1 MTSHSNTYRFNGR
14 QIITNEWQL
23 LPLMPLVSAYAKTI
37 SNEHSQ
43 RAALSD
49 LNHLVSS
56 MGAPSKLLLGEYTRE
71 AIQAYVDKR
80 IEVRSPSTLAR
91 HIATYRRFDKWL
103 ANAIVGFP
111 LPAHE
116 VTAPKIMPKA
126 FEGITS
132 TEADSLIAA
141 AYTIGKSDLI
151 QLRNGIACELI
162 FSTGMRAA
170 EALSVTQEQIS
181 RDGRWF
187 KAVRCKGGYYQDK
200 YIPKAMDANLYRWMN
215 ARKELFTKWRMRK
228 HYIYP
233 VLIPIIQPTEHSV
246 ENFVLDHKSLWR
258 IVNDAAIAAG
268 LHGVHPHTLRHAY
281 AHELLDNSKDIRF
294 VAQALGHRD
303 VKTTMRYT
311 ERTHDKIA
319 NLIEESMRRNGA
331 QRSELSGET
340 VSRGDSTNQPNATT
354 AVLTSG
360 DREWS

>member
-14 QIITNEWQL
+14 QIITNDWQL
-23 LPLMPLVSAYAKTI
+23 LPLMPLVVAYAKTI
-37 SNEHSQ
+37 ANENSQ

-56 MGAPSKLLLGEYTRE
+56 MGAPSKLLLGDYTRE

-91 HIATYRRFDKWL
+91 HVATYRRFDKWL
-103 ANAIVGFP
+103 ANAIGGFP
-111 LPAHE
+111 CPAHE
-116 VTAPKIMPKA
+116 VSAPKIMPKA
-126 FEGITS
+126 FEGISS
-132 TEADSLIAA
+132 TDADRLIAA
-141 AYTIGKSDLI
+141 AYTIGSSEAI
-151 QLRNGIACELI
+151 RLRNGIACELI
-162 FSTGMRAA
+162 FSTGMRAS

-200 YIPKAMDANLYRWMN
+200 YIPKSMDANLYRWMN
-215 ARKELFTKWRMRK
+215 ARRELFTRWRMRK
-228 HYIYP
+228 HYMYP
-233 VLIPIIQPTEHSV
+233 VLIPVLQPTEHGV
-246 ENFVLDHKSLWR
+246 ENFILDLKSLWR
-258 IVNDAAIAAG
+258 IVNDAALAAG
-268 LHGVHPHTLRHAY
+268 LEGVHPHTLRHAY

-319 NLIEESMRRNGA
+319 NLIEQSMRRNGA
-331 QRSELSGET
+331 ARSDVLGET
-340 VSRGDSTNQPNATT
+340 VSRGNPANSSNKTT
-354 AVLTSG
+354 AVSTFG
-360 DREWS
+360 DCEWP